1 MIGEIGNRYRL
12 FLRMTCHIK
21 TVPLVQA
28 VRTEFQNYF
37 GEDTAYLLERKRYHK
52 LRHNGK
58 SYYNQELQCKYFILK
73 GYKAVCI
80 NFTQQT
86 NAPKHRGFSV
96 KLTEWDNESEYR
108 DMVPFIKFSCNPIGI
123 HLLEKISFRGI

>member
-1 MIGEIGNRYRL
+1 MIGEIGNRYRF

-21 TVPLVQA
+21 TVALVQA
-28 VRTEFQNYF
+28 VRSEFQNYF

-52 LRHNGK
+52 SVHNGE
-58 SYYNQELQCKYFILK
+58 SYYNQELQCKYFLLK
-73 GYKAVCI
+73 GYKAACI

-86 NAPKHRGFSV
+86 NAPKHRGFFV
-96 KLTEWDNESEYR
+96 KLTQWDNESEFR
-108 DMVPFIKFSCNPIGI
+108 DMVPFIKFNCNPIGI